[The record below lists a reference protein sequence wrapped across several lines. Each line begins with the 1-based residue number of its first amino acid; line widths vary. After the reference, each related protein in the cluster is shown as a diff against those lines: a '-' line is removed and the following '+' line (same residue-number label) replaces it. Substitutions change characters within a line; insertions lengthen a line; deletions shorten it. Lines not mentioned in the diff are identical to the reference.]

1 MPIMPLILLVLAAC
15 ASQPPV
21 YYEPPAGLN
30 EYAQMQDYLDCHGS
44 WREHACFVERGY
56 TEVTAGPLSARTES
70 PKPSIAHSRP

>member
-1 MPIMPLILLVLAAC
+1 MRIMPLILLVLAAC

-21 YYEPPAGLN
+21 HYKPPAGLN

-56 TEVTAGPLSARTES
+56 TKITTRPLSARIEP
-70 PKPSIAHSRP
+70 PKASIAHSRP